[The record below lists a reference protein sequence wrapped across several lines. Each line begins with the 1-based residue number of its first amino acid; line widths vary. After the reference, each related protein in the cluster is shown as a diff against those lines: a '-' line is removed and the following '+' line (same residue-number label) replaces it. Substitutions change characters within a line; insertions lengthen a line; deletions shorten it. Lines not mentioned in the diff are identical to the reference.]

1 MDLKASYRAHVE
13 ELSERNAAILKDLAR
28 EGHEFRGIVFAAGE
42 EVLYHA
48 DDQPVPFKPSF
59 HFARWAPV
67 KGPDH
72 LLVFRPGELPTLIK
86 VVPRDYWYETPSDPE
101 HPYLTTLC
109 VETVADSKAAVSAV
123 GNLEGLAYVGPD
135 DGTARALSIEAEK
148 VEPEE
153 LMARLDWDRGL
164 KTAYEAECI
173 RRAVGRAALGHAA
186 VRSDAEQGRSERSM
200 HAGYLAATEHLEN
213 EVPYT
218 NIIAWNEHSA
228 VLHYQSK
235 QIQAPSMTLNLL
247 VDAGASVYGYASDI
261 TRTYPQA
268 AAHRAFRELVNDLDL
283 LQRELVEGVGPGRS
297 YLDLHEAAHRGV
309 AKILRELSILKVKPD
324 EAFERGLT
332 DPFFPHG
339 LGHHL
344 GLQVHDVGGRQQS
357 PAGGTLNPP
366 TRHSHLRTTREM
378 AAGQI
383 LTIEPGIYFIAM
395 LLEPYRQGEHSSA
408 FNWKLIDELLLCGGA
423 RIEDDILCTE
433 DGREDLSRRSVP
445 GHRS

>member
-1 MDLKASYRAHVE
+1 MDLKASYRTHIE
-13 ELSERNAAILKDLAR
+13 ELSKRSAAILKDLAR
-28 EGHEFRGIVFAAGE
+28 EGREFRGIVFAAGGD
-42 EVLYHA
+42 VLYHA

-72 LLVFRPGELPTLIK
+72 LLVFRPGELPTLVK
-86 VVPRDYWYETPSDPE
+86 VVPRDYWYETPPDPE
-101 HPYLTTLC
+101 HPYMTSLC
-109 VETVADSKAAVSAV
+109 VETVADAKAAVRAV

-135 DGTARALSIEAEK
+135 DGTARALSIEEER

-164 KTAYEAECI
+164 KTAYEVECI
-173 RRAVGRAALGHAA
+173 RGAVRKAALGHAV

-200 HAGYLAATEHLEN
+200 HAGYLAATQHLEN

-235 QIQAPSMTLNLL
+235 QIQAPSATLNLL

-268 AAHRAFRELVNDLDL
+268 AAHRVFRELVNHLDT
-283 LQRELVEGVGPGRS
+283 LQRELVKGVGPGRS
-297 YLDLHEAAHRGV
+297 YLDLHETAHRGV
-309 AKILRELSILKVKPD
+309 AKILCELSILKVKAD
-324 EAFERGLT
+324 EAFEQGLT

-357 PAGGTLNPP
+357 PAGGTLEPP
-366 TRHSHLRTTREM
+366 PRHAYLRTTREM
-378 AAGQI
+378 AAGQV
-383 LTIEPGIYFIAM
+383 LTVEPGIYFIAM
-395 LLEPYRQGEHSSA
+395 LLEPFRQGAHSSA
-408 FNWKLIDELLLCGGA
+408 FNWKLIDELLLCGGV

-433 DGREDLSRRSVP
+433 QGREDLSRGSVP
-445 GHRS
+445 GHRG

>member
-13 ELSERNAAILKDLAR
+13 ELSKRNAAILEDLAK
-28 EGHEFRGIVFAAGE
+28 EGREFRGIVFAAGGD
-42 EVLYHA
+42 VLYHA
-48 DDQPVPFKPSF
+48 DDQPVPFKTSF

-72 LLVFRPGELPTLIK
+72 LLVFRPGELPTLVK

-109 VETVADSKAAVSAV
+109 VETVADAQAAVSAV
-123 GNLEGLAYVGPD
+123 GDSRGLAYVGPNW
-135 DGTARALSIEAEK
+135 GTASALNIEDTN
-148 VEPEE
+148 VEPEV
-153 LMARLDWDRGL
+153 LMARLDWDRGR
-164 KTAYEAECI
+164 KTPYEVECI
-173 RRAVGRAALGHAA
+173 RRAVHRAARGHAA
-186 VRSDAEQGRSERSM
+186 VRSGAEQGRSERSM
-200 HAGYLAATEHLEN
+200 HADYLAATQHLEN

-235 QIQAPSMTLNLL
+235 EIHTPSATLNLL

-268 AAHRAFRELVNDLDL
+268 AAHRVFRELVTHLDL
-283 LQRELVEGVGPGRS
+283 LQRDLVEGVGPGRS
-297 YLDLHEAAHRGV
+297 YVELHETAHRGV
-309 AKILRELSILKVKPD
+309 AKILCDLSILNVKPD
-324 EAFERGLT
+324 EAFEQGLT
-332 DPFFPHG
+332 DPLFPHG

-357 PAGGTLNPP
+357 PAGGTLDPP
-366 TRHSHLRTTREM
+366 PRHAHLRTTREM
-378 AAGQI
+378 AAGQV

-395 LLEPYRQGEHSSA
+395 LLEPFRQGEHSSA
-408 FNWKLIDELLLCGGA
+408 FNWKLIDELLLCGGV

-433 DGREDLSRRSVP
+433 DGREDLSRGSVP
-445 GHRS
+445 GHLG